1 MVLIIYGNKK
11 RTKNRLKITYFV
23 MTFNQF
29 VWRFATF
36 MLNLYVPTSECLKG
50 CVPSLSCKEAISG
63 SKFQQVGI
71 VGEEN
76 KTSATLEW
84 QLQADYVNSVWL
96 NIWFMFAER
105 DAWSLYYLVGY
116 SPINIKLLRPNTK
129 KYFNEF
135 HIIWFFQFSCQL
147 RFSRVLPNITK
158 TRSEKALNKAC

>member
-1 MVLIIYGNKK
+1 MILIIYGNKK

-84 QLQADYVNSVWL
+84 QLQADYVNSV
-96 NIWFMFAER
+96 
-105 DAWSLYYLVGY
+105 
-116 SPINIKLLRPNTK
+116 
-129 KYFNEF
+129 
-135 HIIWFFQFSCQL
+135 
-147 RFSRVLPNITK
+147 
-158 TRSEKALNKAC
+158 